1 MTFNLR
7 RSTVSR
13 TSKAPQPYKPTWN
26 SNEMGLKNNSG
37 GEEPERSSPIV
48 GESKSSVSNGFQ
60 LPPAAAGTAPRSG
73 SRPQGAIVLS
83 VRPLIGHRI
92 AMCDLAVIP
101 IEQGTRDADPHR
113 RKPSVALTPAW
124 WRYQDTPDELYSEP
138 IWLNAV

>member
-1 MTFNLR
+1 
-7 RSTVSR
+7 
-13 TSKAPQPYKPTWN
+13 
-26 SNEMGLKNNSG
+26 MGLKNNSG

-101 IEQGTRDADPHR
+101 IEQGKAGNAGR
-113 RKPSVALTPAW
+113 RSAQKETVCRFGPAW

-138 IWLNAV
+138 IWLNAVQYRL